1 MIYAAMKSYTSMI
14 NESLS
19 DTPLAPPDSSPDL
32 RNALSHIADGLQ
44 KLIRSFDEVLL
55 DGYSEDHD
63 SLFLAEYIKDD
74 PTCDYCGTH
83 LFLSYFSCDGV
94 CFDLETVPSLADLSI
109 VICGACYVEGRS
121 CVCRDMV
128 PRRLHNFSDL
138 LQERN
143 DAASALSKYSASR
156 SDVNEV
162 DAISER

>member
-63 SLFLAEYIKDD
+63 SLFLADYIEENR
-74 PTCDYCGTH
+74 TCDYCGTH

-94 CFDLETVPSLADLSI
+94 CFDLETVASLVDLSI
-109 VICGACYVEGRS
+109 VVCGACYVEGRS

-138 LQERN
+138 LRERN
-143 DAASALSKYSASR
+143 DATSALSKYSASR
-156 SDVNEV
+156 SDVNAV